1 MVNVMDK
8 FTKEEWM
15 LLDDILG
22 HVNIDVWE
30 RETFRSMF
38 EKIKQL
44 I

>member
-1 MVNVMDK
+1 MDK

-15 LLDDILG
+15 LLDNILG
-22 HVNIDVWE
+22 LGHANIDVWE
-30 RETFRSMF
+30 METFMSMY